1 MSIKLWYKDARFDL
15 WQICSSSE
23 YVLCTARC
31 SFKYCDG
38 VFIHS
43 FLPRKRV
50 HQHPYLDDL
59 INQCRTG
66 VMLES
71 IHMKNG
77 QDVLLAVMLK
87 QEFCFVMVR
96 VERGG
101 VWLLSPRAHQL
112 RAVCSGDVLLNW
124 ETMYSHYN
132 NLKYKRVSR
141 YKKKKR
147 STNNPQQ
154 FDCIYKDC
162 FFDIRMCKIQCAAVG
177 HGLGKMAGE
186 KRFTIII
193 QLGRLP
199 WFKTLCRNIFRYGFI
214 AYNFR

>member
-1 MSIKLWYKDARFDL
+1 MSIKLWYEDARFDL

-132 NLKYKRVSR
+132 NLKYRRVSR
-141 YKKKKR
+141 YKKKKEVP
-147 STNNPQQ
+147 TTHNNLIVSIKIV
-154 FDCIYKDC
+154 FLILGCIK
-162 FFDIRMCKIQCAAVG
+162 CAAVG

-193 QLGRLP
+193 QLRRLP

>member
-1 MSIKLWYKDARFDL
+1 MSIKLWYEDARFDL

-50 HQHPYLDDL
+50 HQHLYLNDL

-132 NLKYKRVSR
+132 NLKYRRVSR
-141 YKKKKR
+141 YKKKKVP
-147 STNNPQQ
+147 TTHNNSIVSIKIV
-154 FDCIYKDC
+154 FLILGCIK
-162 FFDIRMCKIQCAAVG
+162 CAAVG

-193 QLGRLP
+193 QLRRLP

>member
-1 MSIKLWYKDARFDL
+1 MSIKLWYEDARFDL

-132 NLKYKRVSR
+132 NLKYRRVSR
-141 YKKKKR
+141 YKKKKEVP
-147 STNNPQQ
+147 TTHNNLIVSIKIV
-154 FDCIYKDC
+154 FLILGCIK
-162 FFDIRMCKIQCAAVG
+162 CAAVG

>member
-1 MSIKLWYKDARFDL
+1 MSIKLWYEDARFDL

-50 HQHPYLDDL
+50 HQHLYLNDL

-132 NLKYKRVSR
+132 NLKYRRVSR
-141 YKKKKR
+141 YKKKKEVP
-147 STNNPQQ
+147 TTHNNLIVSIKIV
-154 FDCIYKDC
+154 FLILGCIK
-162 FFDIRMCKIQCAAVG
+162 CAAVG

-186 KRFTIII
+186 KRFTIIT
-193 QLGRLP
+193 QLRRLP

>member
-1 MSIKLWYKDARFDL
+1 MSIKLWYEDARFDL

-50 HQHPYLDDL
+50 HQHLYLDDL

-132 NLKYKRVSR
+132 NLKYRRVSR
-141 YKKKKR
+141 YKKKKEVP
-147 STNNPQQ
+147 TTHNNL
-154 FDCIYKDC
+154 IVS
-162 FFDIRMCKIQCAAVG
+162 IKIVFLI
-177 HGLGKMAGE
+177 LGCVK
-186 KRFTIII
+186 
-193 QLGRLP
+193 
-199 WFKTLCRNIFRYGFI
+199 
-214 AYNFR
+214 YNVLL

>member
-1 MSIKLWYKDARFDL
+1 MSIKLWYEDARFDL

-50 HQHPYLDDL
+50 HQHLYLDDL

-132 NLKYKRVSR
+132 NLKYRRVSR
-141 YKKKKR
+141 YKKKKEVP
-147 STNNPQQ
+147 TTHNNLIVSIKIV
-154 FDCIYKDC
+154 FLILGCIK
-162 FFDIRMCKIQCAAVG
+162 CAAVG

-193 QLGRLP
+193 QLRRLP

>member
-1 MSIKLWYKDARFDL
+1 MSIKLWYEDARFDL

-50 HQHPYLDDL
+50 HQHLYLNDL

-132 NLKYKRVSR
+132 NLKYRRVSR
-141 YKKKKR
+141 YKKKKVP
-147 STNNPQQ
+147 TTHNNSIVSIKIV
-154 FDCIYKDC
+154 FLILGCIK
-162 FFDIRMCKIQCAAVG
+162 CAAVG

-186 KRFTIII
+186 KRFTIIT
-193 QLGRLP
+193 QLRRLP

>member
-1 MSIKLWYKDARFDL
+1 MSIKLWYEDARFDL

-23 YVLCTARC
+23 YVLCTVRC

-50 HQHPYLDDL
+50 HQHLYLDDL

-132 NLKYKRVSR
+132 NLKYRRVSR
-141 YKKKKR
+141 YKKKKEVP
-147 STNNPQQ
+147 TTHNNLIVSIKIV
-154 FDCIYKDC
+154 FLILGCIK
-162 FFDIRMCKIQCAAVG
+162 CAAVG

-186 KRFTIII
+186 KRFTIIT
-193 QLGRLP
+193 QLRRLP

>member
-1 MSIKLWYKDARFDL
+1 MSIKLWYEDARFDL

-50 HQHPYLDDL
+50 HQHLYLNDL

-132 NLKYKRVSR
+132 NLKYRRVSR
-141 YKKKKR
+141 YKKKKEVP
-147 STNNPQQ
+147 TTHNNLIVSIKIV
-154 FDCIYKDC
+154 FLILGCIK
-162 FFDIRMCKIQCAAVG
+162 CAAVG

-193 QLGRLP
+193 QLRRLP